1 MGPSCS
7 LQASTTRR
15 GRPGATLQQPDFSG
29 HTPMPN
35 AHAVAVVPVPDF
47 QKLEMLVLN
56 SVRSP
61 QSKRAY
67 KRALEDFLAWYRAGG
82 YPALAKAVVQRYR
95 AELEQSGLAPS
106 TVNLKLTAIRR
117 LAAEAADNGLLDG
130 HLAAGIARVKGTK
143 SRGVRT
149 GHWLSRA
156 QAEEL

>member
-1 MGPSCS
+1 M
-7 LQASTTRR
+7 
-15 GRPGATLQQPDFSG
+15 PD
-29 HTPMPN
+29 
-35 AHAVAVVPVPDF
+35 AHAVAVVPSPDF

-106 TVNLKLTAIRR
+106 TINRSRTRFGSRTRSAVTRSWLTP
-117 LAAEAADNGLLDG
+117 DP
-130 HLAAGIARVKGTK
+130 AR
-143 SRGVRT
+143 
-149 GHWLSRA
+149 
-156 QAEEL
+156 